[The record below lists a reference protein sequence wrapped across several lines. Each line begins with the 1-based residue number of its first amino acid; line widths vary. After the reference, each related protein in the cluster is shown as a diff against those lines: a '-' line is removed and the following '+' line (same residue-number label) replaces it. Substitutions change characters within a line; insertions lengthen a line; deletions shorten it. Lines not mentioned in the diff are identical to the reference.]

1 MPQTRDLSGLLDSKD
16 RALLRMLSENSRT
29 PYRKLGEELGLSEA
43 AVRKRVQRLIKL
55 GVIKRFTLEYSTGE
69 EVEAL
74 ILVKVSPPKPVP
86 EASKQVRMIPDVV
99 KVYEVAGVYDMVVH
113 VRSNS
118 IAGVNK
124 VIDKIRAI
132 EGVAETNTMMI
143 LRAWV

>member
-1 MPQTRDLSGLLDSKD
+1 MLDSKD

-43 AVRKRVQRLIKL
+43 AVRKRIQRLIRL